1 MGQLGACRMDVLKG
15 RLVLALEEQNAA
27 HGALVES
34 TLIQAGARLAGPFN
48 SCTDAAMWLERNTP
62 DLAVI
67 DVAVGDEPCAEV
79 ARELR
84 QNGIPFVVFS
94 TFTHDDA
101 PPEFRNAPWI
111 QKPAMDHLVIALA
124 EAARLAS

>member
-1 MGQLGACRMDVLKG
+1 M
-15 RLVLALEEQNAA
+15 LAVEEQDAA
-27 HGALVES
+27 HGALVERALS
-34 TLIQAGARLAGPFN
+34 KAGARLAGPFH
-48 SCTDAAMWLERNTP
+48 SCTDAASWLERNTP

-67 DVAVGDEPCAEV
+67 DVALGDEPCTEV

-94 TFTHDDA
+94 TYRHQEA

-111 QKPAMDHLVIALA
+111 EKPAMDHLVIALA